1 MTVSLDTQLLRA
13 PQAVRGKYV
22 EKTDG
27 RVAPTSKLDF
37 LAASSDFSSDPDSI
51 WKALNPKGTPEPG
64 DIDPAC
70 RAVGALVV
78 RAIPGLGLAVMR
90 LKYRQEEALDEK
102 PNRSFPLAQILLLK
116 GGEYW
121 QDIPPGLFSWAWSEL
136 ATRELISGA
145 PDTLPPFEITLVPP
159 QRHVYKHVTAG
170 RNRANRAFRMVAL
183 AAMDG
188 SGPSTSLPVNSD
200 DTADDGEPQYAE
212 WMLALDVLSAT
223 ARIIVAKEIDSD
235 LVDMPVNVAIGLSAK
250 RAHMGLCFSAS
261 VKTSL
266 KSEHSESAEV
276 NELETEIKE
285 WTRAVEDDAPEIAIL
300 TASGRRI
307 GVDPIRFGW
316 AEQSGKSHRN

>member
-1 MTVSLDTQLLRA
+1 MTVSLDPQVLRV
-13 PQAVRGKYV
+13 PQTVRGKHV

-27 RVAPTSKLDF
+27 RVAPTSKLGF
-37 LAASSDFSSDPDSI
+37 LAASSDFSSDSDSI

-102 PNRSFPLAQILLLK
+102 PNRSFPLAQILLFK

-170 RNRANRAFRMVAL
+170 RNRANRAFRIAAL
-183 AAMDG
+183 AAMG
-188 SGPSTSLPVNSD
+188 AGASATSLPVNPD
-200 DTADDGEPQYAE
+200 DTADDDEPHYGE
-212 WMLALDVLSAT
+212 WMLALDVLAVT
-223 ARIIVAKEIDSD
+223 ARIVAKKSASG
-235 LVDMPVNVAIGLSAK
+235 LVDMPVNVAIGLSSK

-266 KSEHSESAEV
+266 KAAHSESAEV

-285 WTRAVEDDAPEIAIL
+285 WTLAIEDDAPEMAIL

-307 GVDPIRFGW
+307 GVDPISFGW